1 MSVQVGQ
8 RVDRADMAALPEGTL
23 IEREDGQL
31 WQRVD
36 NLLTSWRRIWGDED
50 APRADLYPARVVWM
64 PKTSQEEQ

>member
-23 IEREDGQL
+23 IERLDGQL

-36 NLLTSWRRIWGDED
+36 NPLTSWVRIWGAQD
-50 APRADLYPARVVWM
+50 APRAPMYPARVVWM
-64 PKTSQEEQ
+64 PETSQEER